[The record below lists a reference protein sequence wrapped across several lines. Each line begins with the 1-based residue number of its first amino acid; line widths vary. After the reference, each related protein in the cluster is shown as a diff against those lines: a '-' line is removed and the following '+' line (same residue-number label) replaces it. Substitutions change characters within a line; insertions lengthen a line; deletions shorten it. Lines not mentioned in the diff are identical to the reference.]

1 MSRYLLA
8 AQSGNHIQRTR
19 EKNMNTPVRVA
30 MAEPIILALHLRF
43 FGSSHAYNL
52 LSHKP
57 VSHPTR
63 GKMSD
68 MNNLGELSLL
78 SAPASIEDTWYP
90 KIASAQTAPMMV
102 PMARPLRGAWRYCCS
117 CVFLW

>member
-43 FGSSHAYNL
+43 FGSSHAYTL

-68 MNNLGELSLL
+68 MIRIDGYSLRSIAFHELTY
-78 SAPASIEDTWYP
+78 SIKNTV
-90 KIASAQTAPMMV
+90 AQTAPMMV
-102 PMARPLRGAWRYCCS
+102 PMA
-117 CVFLW
+117 